1 MNKIIVFANQKGG
14 VGKTTLCT
22 LFANFLA
29 SKGIPVA
36 VIDCDTQQTIF
47 EKRKVDRRKYV
58 NESFLYDVKVFNIS
72 NDKNVERL
80 IQSLK
85 SVEGVILI
93 DSPGNLTQ
101 QGLIP
106 LFSNADFIICPYQ
119 YEATS
124 VNSTVTF
131 IVFIKRLMSL
141 IEKMKSTILFV
152 PNRYDSRIGTKS
164 ELELWKQT
172 EDAFSKNGMIAPA
185 VRYKAD
191 LQRYNTVEI
200 HDNAFKIV
208 QPTFN
213 FMFEKIFTE
222 NEQK

>member
-1 MNKIIVFANQKGG
+1 M
-14 VGKTTLCT
+14 
-22 LFANFLA
+22 
-29 SKGIPVA
+29 
-36 VIDCDTQQTIF
+36 
-47 EKRKVDRRKYV
+47 
-58 NESFLYDVKVFNIS
+58 
-72 NDKNVERL
+72 
-80 IQSLK
+80 
-85 SVEGVILI
+85 ILI